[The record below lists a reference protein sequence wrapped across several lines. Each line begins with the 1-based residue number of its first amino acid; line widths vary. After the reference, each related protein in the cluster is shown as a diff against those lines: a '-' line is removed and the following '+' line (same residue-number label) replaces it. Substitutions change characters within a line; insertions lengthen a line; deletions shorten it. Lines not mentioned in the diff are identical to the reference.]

1 MKGTR
6 REKADGRKDNWWK
19 VNGGERNV
27 ESHKERGQG
36 EPRLSFIIETF
47 KRVKLSKVG
56 EVGGQAK
63 ATSIQT
69 VTYVARKQG

>member
-1 MKGTR
+1 M
-6 REKADGRKDNWWK
+6 
-19 VNGGERNV
+19 
-27 ESHKERGQG
+27 ESHKEHRQG
-36 EPRLSFIIETF
+36 EPRLSFIIRNLQ
-47 KRVKLSKVG
+47 RVKVSKVG

>member
-1 MKGTR
+1 MG
-6 REKADGRKDNWWK
+6 EKDNWWK

-27 ESHKERGQG
+27 ESHKEHGQG

-47 KRVKLSKVG
+47 KRVKVSKVG

-63 ATSIQT
+63 ATLYKLLHMLQGSKADSI
-69 VTYVARKQG
+69 